1 MTPKQAPRPGDFVR
15 ICVEFRTAEAMSG
28 KRFRVSIRSR
38 NGDRIPEDIDSGML
52 WKGQHGSR
60 SGIPL
65 SSSRGIYSHLRHHRA
80 RRSAL
85 VELSCVTSQP
95 CLRRATSAQILI
107 HEFENHISLNA
118 RPPQGRR
125 NHNRSR
131 AGHCLTGGQKDQ
143 HGRSFPFEYR
153 HSQTH
158 QVRHPVDSVHHRHRL
173 AELS

>member
-15 ICVEFRTAEAMSG
+15 IGVEFRTAEAMSG

-38 NGDRIPEDIDSGML
+38 NGDCIPGDIDNGML
-52 WKGQHGSR
+52 WTGEHGSR
-60 SGIPL
+60 SAIPF
-65 SSSRGIYSHLRHHRA
+65 SSSRGIYSHLRHHGA
-80 RRSAL
+80 RRSEL
-85 VELSCVTSQP
+85 VELSCVKP
-95 CLRRATSAQILI
+95 LCMRRATSAQILI
-107 HEFENHISLNA
+107 HEFENHISLSA

-125 NHNRSR
+125 NHNRPR

-158 QVRHPVDSVHHRHRL
+158 QIRHPVDSVHHRHRL